1 MRSNTVELTLFHESA
16 TGPSTSILTYLNAN
30 VEQNDT
36 FTGSVQSVLI
46 SETFR
51 RKLQLRVRFLQGSE
65 TQPTTLDYRITIAIT
80 GTEQSYYIPASY
92 ATKGKE
98 YIFRTLWQTTRQENG
113 KSRFEPAKSGLRA
126 PDKAGKSHISNSN
139 RFD

>member
-16 TGPSTSILTYLNAN
+16 TEPSTSITTYLNAN
-30 VEQNDT
+30 VEQDET

-51 RKLQLRVRFLQGSE
+51 RKLQLRVRFLQDPES
-65 TQPTTLDYRITIAIT
+65 QPTSLDYKITIAIT
-80 GTEQSYYIPASY
+80 GTEQSFYIPASY

-98 YIFRTLWQTTRQENG
+98 YIFRKFWQTTRQENG
-113 KSRFEPAKSGLRA
+113 KAKFEPMKSGLRA
-126 PDKAGKSHISNSN
+126 PNKAGKSHILNSIP
-139 RFD
+139 FD